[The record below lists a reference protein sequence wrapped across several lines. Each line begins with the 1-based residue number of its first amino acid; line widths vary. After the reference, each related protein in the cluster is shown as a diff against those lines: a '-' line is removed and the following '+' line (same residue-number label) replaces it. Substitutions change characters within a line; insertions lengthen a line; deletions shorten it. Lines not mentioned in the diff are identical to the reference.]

1 MTKILIVLKHD
12 KVAFNFSCVIDTFDI
27 TLSVKGSG
35 LKEKILKK
43 DLPWKEVTFCA
54 LKGKQKTFIFYSS
67 FSTKPEKT
75 SFSYNGTRLTF
86 NDKC

>member
-1 MTKILIVLKHD
+1 MTKIFIMLKHD

-35 LKEKILKK
+35 LKEEILKK

-54 LKGKQKTFIFYSS
+54 LKGKQKLLFFILL
-67 FSTKPEKT
+67 STKPEKT
-75 SFSYNGTRLTF
+75 SFSFNGTRLTF